1 MRFKKHAAVYYRSE
15 IPLAFTYWPGHD
27 SDPAR
32 RKFQMQLLQNH
43 HWLPAL
49 LYTPLKYFCPVPSPA
64 CHIWRKSSPCVS
76 CQGAEHLPGICTKQT
91 LLLWFGAFSPTV
103 DWAATSCLGTCIGSV
118 SDENLSTAN
127 IYIYIYHSPFSS
139 LFNLHGACPLC
150 QTKGIT
156 PQPFAP

>member
-1 MRFKKHAAVYYRSE
+1 
-15 IPLAFTYWPGHD
+15 
-27 SDPAR
+27 
-32 RKFQMQLLQNH
+32 MQLLQNH

-127 IYIYIYHSPFSS
+127 IYIYITLLFQVCLISMGHAHSAKLKESHPSPLPHNFQFRAALESRN
-139 LFNLHGACPLC
+139 LLENGVTVFNTISV
-150 QTKGIT
+150 QS
-156 PQPFAP
+156 Q